1 MMAPAVATSILPLF
15 DAARRVSTPLLAI
28 KTLNPASTLAE
39 LAARLPE
46 NLAAQ
51 IDGGVGAPVFS
62 WDAAAGLRPIN
73 EPAQAALALLNPE
86 GEALFAVEAKEALRV
101 AALLPKDTVIVFF
114 HLARLLGSEGAG
126 LKLTQALW
134 NLRDAYKSNG
144 SMAVLLGVD
153 FAFPAEIAQDIIVL
167 DEPLPDE
174 AALAEIVQTVYT
186 AAEVKPPKDLTPIVS
201 AIQGLSAF
209 PAEQVLAMSLDV
221 PTGRM
226 DLPALWERTN
236 QVIESHDALKVD
248 RNELALEAL
257 GGLAQLKKFGA
268 KLYAGRAPFKVIV
281 RLDEIDKMMAGLGSG
296 GGPGDNTGVTQD
308 QLSVLLR
315 AMEDLDWPGLLLVG
329 PAGSGKTAFSKGL
342 GVTYQR
348 RTLALDLGGAKKK
361 HVGESE
367 ASIRA
372 VVKIILALAGR
383 GGALFIGCC
392 NKLDVLPPEM
402 KRRFR
407 LGIWYCDLLSAE
419 ERAVIWPL
427 TLKRYG
433 LKESLPRPADEG
445 WTGAD
450 IRTCVDNAWRMGCS
464 LIEAAEFV
472 VPVAQSDPES
482 IERLRRS
489 AAGRFLSASA
499 PGAYTIPMK
508 STTVARKIRA

>member
-1 MMAPAVATSILPLF
+1 MAPAVTTSILPLF

-39 LAARLPE
+39 LAARLP
-46 NLAAQ
+46 AA
-51 IDGGVGAPVFS
+51 DPVVS

-86 GEALFAVEAKEALRV
+86 GEALFAVEAREALR
-101 AALLPKDTVIVFF
+101 AAAALPKDTVIVFF

-153 FAFPAEIAQDIIVL
+153 FAFPPEIAQDIIVL

-174 AALAEIVQTVYT
+174 AALGEIVQTVYT

-221 PTGRM
+221 TTGRM

-281 RLDEIDKMMAGLGSG
+281 RLDEIDKMMAGLGTG

-433 LKESLPRPADEG
+433 LMDDRREPRPADEG

-464 LIEAAEFV
+464 LVEAAEFV